1 MMSKMKASV
10 FYEPFKMQMEEVD
23 IPEIAANEVLVKVKA
38 VGICGSD
45 LEYYYGGSP
54 LTTPD
59 GKGPLILGHE
69 TAGIVEDPGEIG
81 ASMGLKKGDEVVVN
95 PVAPCFACKPC
106 LHGHYNECDNVKVY
120 GVGENGAFAEY
131 VKSAATNVYKI
142 PEGMSLEMGA
152 LAEPMACA
160 SYGIKKLDIQ
170 QGDTAIVFGCG
181 TIGLIDVQLA
191 HMNGAGQ
198 VIAVDV
204 VDYNLEKAL
213 ELGALHA
220 FNTLDQDSKYY
231 TADLGE
237 SIRAINNGR
246 LADKAILPTGAMS
259 AWQQA
264 LEVTA
269 PCSTIV
275 YFGLPSKA
283 DAVLQI
289 PALDAIYND
298 RNIKFSWLAPLV
310 WDNVF
315 AALANGRVKLDSLIT
330 HRFSLDDIEE
340 GIKFMRESK
349 EKKIKG
355 IMVID

>member
-1 MMSKMKASV
+1 M
-10 FYEPFKMQMEEVD
+10 
-23 IPEIAANEVLVKVKA
+23 
-38 VGICGSD
+38 
-45 LEYYYGGSP
+45 
-54 LTTPD
+54 
-59 GKGPLILGHE
+59 
-69 TAGIVEDPGEIG
+69 
-81 ASMGLKKGDEVVVN
+81 
-95 PVAPCFACKPC
+95 
-106 LHGHYNECDNVKVY
+106 
-120 GVGENGAFAEY
+120 
-131 VKSAATNVYKI
+131 
-142 PEGMSLEMGA
+142 EMGA

-160 SYGIKKLDIQ
+160 SYGMKKLDIQ
-170 QGDTAIVFGCG
+170 QGDTSIVFGCG
-181 TIGLIDVQLA
+181 TIGLLDVQLA

-220 FNTLDQDSKYY
+220 FNTLDKDSKYY
-231 TADLGE
+231 TADLAE
-237 SIRAINNGR
+237 SIRKINNGR

-315 AALANGRVKLDSLIT
+315 TALANGRVKLDSLIT
-330 HRFSLDDIEE
+330 QRFALDDIEE

-355 IMVID
+355 IMVIDD